1 MSITT
6 VPRFNSRE
14 ERNITTKISYVWYVL
29 YGDTNHTD
37 WYTALKRV
45 CTIPI
50 HQVKTCRLSLL
61 LTSGSKVVGAKVRAL
76 ASNQC
81 GLGSNPGGGT
91 KCDLS
96 FLLVFALRSR
106 GFLLVIR

>member
-1 MSITT
+1 MFGTYCMGTQIILTG
-6 VPRFNSRE
+6 
-14 ERNITTKISYVWYVL
+14 IL
-29 YGDTNHTD
+29 H
-37 WYTALKRV
+37 LKRV

>member
-6 VPRFNSRE
+6 VPRFNSRD
-14 ERNITTKISYVWYVL
+14 ERNITTKIPYVWYVL
-29 YGDTNHTD
+29 YGDTNHTGILH
-37 WYTALKRV
+37 LKRV

-50 HQVKTCRLSLL
+50 HHVKTCRLSLL